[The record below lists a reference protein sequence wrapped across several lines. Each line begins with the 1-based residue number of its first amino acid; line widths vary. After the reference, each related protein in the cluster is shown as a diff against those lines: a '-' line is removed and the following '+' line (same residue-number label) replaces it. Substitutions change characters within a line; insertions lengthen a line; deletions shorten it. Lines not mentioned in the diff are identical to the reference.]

1 MPYLTIYTKMY
12 KRLQNM
18 RSPRKRQGSVPQRGA
33 AKTALFSAD
42 NQDMET
48 DWTDTSYSSDNT
60 ILLES
65 NDDISEDNS
74 AEAKEWHQN
83 ITAAIRVSLMLRT
96 HDCFTNHVCITNH
109 ACKGCFCGPGQSE
122 DAG

>member
-1 MPYLTIYTKMY
+1 
-12 KRLQNM
+12 M

-48 DWTDTSYSSDNT
+48 DWTDPSYSSDNT

-74 AEAKEWHQN
+74 SASVQIVGKKIKGCCHTN
-83 ITAAIRVSLMLRT
+83 VCLKM
-96 HDCFTNHVCITNH
+96 FNHVM
-109 ACKGCFCGPGQSE
+109 KL
-122 DAG
+122 

>member
-1 MPYLTIYTKMY
+1 MY

-33 AKTALFSAD
+33 AKKTLFSAD

-48 DWTDTSYSSDNT
+48 DWTDTSSASDNT

-74 AEAKEWHQN
+74 SAGVQIVGKKNE
-83 ITAAIRVSLMLRT
+83 RVLSYNFLK
-96 HDCFTNHVCITNH
+96 FFFV
-109 ACKGCFCGPGQSE
+109 
-122 DAG
+122 